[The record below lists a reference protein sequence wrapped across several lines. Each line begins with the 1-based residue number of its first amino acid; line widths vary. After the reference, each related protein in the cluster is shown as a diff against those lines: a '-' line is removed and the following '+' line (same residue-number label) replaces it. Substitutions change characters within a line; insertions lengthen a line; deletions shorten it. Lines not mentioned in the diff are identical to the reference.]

1 MHLFAVNRA
10 RRFFATLV
18 ALPIEKRLAFG
29 EADLI
34 LADVRKTKI
43 ICTLG
48 PASKS
53 SETLRQMMREGAD
66 VFRLN
71 MSHAEHAW
79 VREIVPRIR
88 KIAAEIQRPVAIL
101 LDTQGPAI
109 RTGELKTDL
118 ELKPGDIL
126 EFTVRGAKSEE
137 KYSVDVNYDGLVNDI
152 SVGDVVLVD
161 NGVMRLLV
169 LEKKKNRI
177 RCKVLTP
184 GTLGSRRHIN
194 LPGVRVNLPPLTQKD
209 LEDVALGA
217 ELGVDFVALSFRAAE
232 KRPGG
237 TSQWVVKKLG
247 SAAQIIA
254 KIEDQSAVRQIDEM
268 IDAADAVMIA
278 AGDLGIESP
287 MEELPIIQRRIVK
300 RCLRMGKPVIVATH
314 MLESMIENPVPTR
327 AEITDVANAVFEQ
340 ADAIMLSG
348 ETTTGR
354 YPVECVKVFDRVAR
368 RIERSGGAGYGADA
382 LLEDNRQKTVA
393 AAVVLANSLDRAK
406 LVVFT
411 HHGTMA
417 RYVSNMRPEHAPIF
431 AFTSSERVYRQ
442 LVLSWGTHPILIGFT
457 DDPKQTVDAA
467 LKHLHEMKLTEPK
480 DNLVILTDMVASGLK
495 VDSIQLR
502 QAK

>member
-1 MHLFAVNRA
+1 
-10 RRFFATLV
+10 
-18 ALPIEKRLAFG
+18 
-29 EADLI
+29 
-34 LADVRKTKI
+34 VRKTKI

-48 PASKS
+48 PATEKT
-53 SETLRQMMREGAD
+53 ETLRELLLAGAD

-71 MSHAEHAW
+71 MSHAKHEW

-88 KIAAEIQRPVAIL
+88 AIAAEIPRPVAIL

-109 RTGELKTDL
+109 RTGELKTNL
-118 ELKPGDIL
+118 KLKPGDIL

-169 LEKKKNRI
+169 LKKERNRI

-209 LEDVALGA
+209 LEDIALGV
-217 ELGVDFVALSFRAAE
+217 ELKVDFVALSFAR
-232 KRPGG
+232 
-237 TSQWVVKKLG
+237 KKSDLQELRRVLKKAK
-247 SAAQIIA
+247 SNARIVA
-254 KIEDQSAVRQIDEM
+254 KIEDQSAVRHIGQM
-268 IDAADAVMIA
+268 IDAADVVMIA
-278 AGDLGIESP
+278 RGDLGIECP
-287 MEELPIIQRRIVK
+287 MEELPIIQRKIVK
-300 RCLRMGKPVIVATH
+300 RCLRIGKPVIVATH

-340 ADAIMLSG
+340 TDAIMLSG
-348 ETTTGR
+348 ETSMGR

-368 RIERSGGAGYGADA
+368 RIERSGGAGYGKDA
-382 LLEDNRQKTVA
+382 ILEDARQKTCA
-393 AAVVLANSLDRAK
+393 SAVVLANSLQRAN

-417 RYVSNMRPEHAPIF
+417 RYVSNLRPENAPIF
-431 AFTSSERVYRQ
+431 AFTSNEEVFRQ
-442 LVLSWGTHPILIGFT
+442 IVISWGTHPVMLEFAQ
-457 DDPKQTVDAA
+457 DPNVTIESAIKY
-467 LKHLHEMKLTEPK
+467 LRREKLTSRG
-480 DNLVILTDMVASGLK
+480 DNLIILTDLLGGRDK
-495 VDSIQLR
+495 VDCIQLR
-502 QAK
+502 QAQ